1 MPLTFP
7 NIVRYSVVGSLHG
20 EECINV
26 FDVEIEDTGGPLDT
40 RAERIF
46 TVAGDLLNQWSD
58 HIVPLLVS
66 TYTAEEVRWVDLDS
80 ATGSTGARSSTDG
93 STWPESGGGGSNPL
107 PNNAYAKIV
116 KALDTHTRTARNGA
130 TRLGGIPESM
140 TAGLDGNQLNETA
153 RTSLT
158 TAFENMKDG
167 INGVDAGWTINMGVL
182 HTINGEATGFT
193 FVANFE
199 PALNVGTLRRR
210 MPGYGT

>member
-1 MPLTFP
+1 MALIFP
-7 NIVRYSVVGSLHG
+7 DIVRYSIVGSLHG

-26 FDVEIEDTGGPLDT
+26 LDVKMEQTQTGGAS
-40 RAERIF
+40 RAAMIYE
-46 TVAGDLLNQWSD
+46 TAGDLLNQWSD

-130 TRLGGIPESM
+130 LRLGGIPEGF

-153 RTSLT
+153 RTNLT
-158 TAFENMKDG
+158 DAFENLKDG
-167 INGVDAGWTINMGVL
+167 INGVLDGWTINIGVL

-210 MPGYGT
+210 MPGYGS